1 MGTGGIGS
9 RDIIAKEVAS
19 VNPIGEFCFS
29 KEGKLMVAMLD
40 SPDGYLK
47 R

>member
-9 RDIIAKEVAS
+9 RDIIAKEMAS
-19 VNPIGEFCFS
+19 VNPISKFCFS
-29 KEGKLMVAMLD
+29 KECELVVALLD
-40 SPDGYLK
+40 RTDGYLE